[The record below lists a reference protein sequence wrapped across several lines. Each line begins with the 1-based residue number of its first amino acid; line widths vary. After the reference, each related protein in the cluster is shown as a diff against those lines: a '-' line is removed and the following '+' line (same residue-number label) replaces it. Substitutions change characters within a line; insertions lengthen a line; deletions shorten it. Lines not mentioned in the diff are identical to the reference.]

1 MAYGGRDTIYR
12 KSSRKRFETDAAMTA
27 PFPTPKPEDAQR
39 LLGPA
44 EIEAALRD
52 IGARRYHNLH
62 PFHRLLHDGKLNKD
76 QVRAWALNRY
86 YYQAMI
92 PVKDA
97 AVLARMEDASLR
109 RVWRQRIV
117 DHDGDAPGDGGIER
131 WLKLAEGVGFSRAYV
146 ESTQGILSATRFSV
160 DAYVHFV
167 KERSLLE
174 AIASSLTEMFS
185 PNIISERVAGML
197 KNYDFITTDTLAYF
211 EKRMTQAPRDA
222 EFAIDYVKRHATTPE
237 LQRQAMAA
245 LTFKCNV
252 LWTQLDA
259 LYFAYVAPGMIPP
272 DAWTPGTGLVPK
284 PAVTRAAGT
293 GTLVATDVPRLP
305 RGVRLRHDEVRG
317 QHVLLAPERTFDLD
331 ANAVAVLSLVDGVR
345 TVRDIAGILAE
356 QFSADRAVIEADVLV
371 MLNDLATKR
380 VLER

>member
-1 MAYGGRDTIYR
+1 
-12 KSSRKRFETDAAMTA
+12 MTA
-27 PFPTPKPEDAQR
+27 PFPTPKPDEAQR
-39 LLGPA
+39 LLSPQ
-44 EIEAALRD
+44 ELEAALRD

-131 WLKLAEGVGFSRAYV
+131 WLKLAEGVGFARDYV

-185 PNIISERVAGML
+185 PTIISERVAGML
-197 KNYDFITTDTLAYF
+197 KNYDFITKDTLAYF
-211 EKRMTQAPRDA
+211 DKRLTQAPRDA
-222 EFAIDYVKRHATTPE
+222 EFAIEYVQKHATTPA
-237 LQRQAMAA
+237 LQRQAVAA

-272 DAWTPGTGLVPK
+272 DAWTPGTGLVPE
-284 PAVTRAAGT
+284 PAATASPVSLAAGT
-293 GTLVATDVPRLP
+293 GTITALDVPRLP
-305 RGVRLRHDEVRG
+305 RGVRLRHDAVRN

-331 ANAVAVLSLVDGVR
+331 ANAVAVLELVDGQR
-345 TVRDIAGILAE
+345 NVRDIAGLLGQKFA
-356 QFSADRAVIEADVLV
+356 ADPAVIEADILV

>member
-1 MAYGGRDTIYR
+1 MNA
-12 KSSRKRFETDAAMTA
+12 S
-27 PFPTPKPEDAQR
+27 FPTPATGASER
-39 LLGPA
+39 LLTPD
-44 EIEAALRD
+44 ELEAALRE
-52 IGARRYHNLH
+52 IGEKRYHNLH

-97 AVLARMEDASLR
+97 AVLARMTDASLR

-131 WLKLAEGVGFSRAYV
+131 WLKLAEGVGFDRDYV
-146 ESTQGILSATRFSV
+146 LSTRGILSATKFSV
-160 DAYVHFV
+160 EAYVHFV
-167 KERSLLE
+167 AEKSLLE

-185 PNIISERVAGML
+185 PTIISERVSGML
-197 KNYDFITTDTLAYF
+197 KNYDFITKDTLAYF
-211 EKRMTQAPRDA
+211 DKRLTQAPRDA
-222 EFAIDYVKRHATTPE
+222 DFALDYVKQHATTPE

-245 LTFKCNV
+245 LTFKCTV

-259 LYFAYVAPGMIPP
+259 LYFAYVAPGMTPP
-272 DAWTPGTGLVPK
+272 DAWVPGTGL
-284 PAVTRAAGT
+284 AAAKTSGGPGKIT
-293 GTLVATDVPRLP
+293 ASDVPRLP
-305 RGVRLRHDEVRG
+305 RGVRMRFDETR
-317 QHVLLAPERTFDLD
+317 QKHILLAPERTFDLD
-331 ANAVAVLSLVDGVR
+331 DNAVAVLTLVDGQR
-345 TVRDIAGILAE
+345 TVVAIAEHLGQTYA
-356 QFSADRAVIEADVLV
+356 ADPKVIEADILV